1 MSLSARAVLA
11 IALCV
16 ATAAGAAC
24 KGGLF
29 GKQYEYEEDIY
40 LALDGSAT
48 LVVNASVPALV
59 ALRGIDLELDPRTRP
74 DLNRIRIAYESPVTE
89 VTRVS
94 PPWRR
99 AGRRFVQIRMTVTDV
114 RRLSEVRPFAW
125 SRYTLAVQNGDHV
138 QNAAGSEHCSRQTG
152 PARLAICFEQTVGAS
167 ALRPGTLQN
176 VGWNGS
182 EIVAFR
188 LHLPSRIIWHNSR
201 DIDTNQPTDTKRG
214 NILAWEQHLTDRLDG
229 VPLDI
234 KVEMD
239 SQSILYRTL
248 WLFAGAF
255 AAAVAALALLIWL
268 TMRKGGG
275 EAAPSTGA

>member
-11 IALCV
+11 IAMCV
-16 ATAAGAAC
+16 AAAAGAAC

-29 GKQYEYEEDIY
+29 GKQYEYEED
-40 LALDGSAT
+40 LFLSLDGSAT

-59 ALRGIDLELDPRTRP
+59 ALRGIDLDLDPRTRL
-74 DLNRIRIAYESPVTE
+74 DLSRIRTAYESPVTE

-99 AGRRFVQIRMTVTDV
+99 AGRRFVQIRMTVADV
-114 RRLSEVRPFAW
+114 RRLSEARPFGW
-125 SRYTLAVQNGDHV
+125 SHYDLSAQNGHHV
-138 QNAAGSEHCSRQTG
+138 
-152 PARLAICFEQTVGAS
+152 FEQKVGAS

-201 DIDTNQPTDTKRG
+201 DVDTNQPTDTKRG

-229 VPLDI
+229 APLDI

-255 AAAVAALALLIWL
+255 AAAVAVLALLIWL
-268 TMRKGGG
+268 TMRRGGA
-275 EAAPSTGA
+275 EAAPSTGV

>member
-1 MSLSARAVLA
+1 MSSSPRAVLA
-11 IALCV
+11 IAICV
-16 ATAAGAAC
+16 AAAVVSAC
-24 KGGLF
+24 TGGLL
-29 GKQYEYEEDIY
+29 GKQYEYEED
-40 LALDGSAT
+40 LFLSLDGSAT

-59 ALRGIDLELDPRTRP
+59 ALRGVELDLNPRARP
-74 DLNRIRIAYESPVTE
+74 DLGRIRAAYESPVTE

-114 RRLSEVRPFAW
+114 RRLTEVRPFAW
-125 SRYTLAVQNGDHV
+125 SHYALSVCTR
-138 QNAAGSEHCSRQTG
+138 NAASCPSESGSPGGSVGHHVY
-152 PARLAICFEQTVGAS
+152 EQNVGAS

-201 DIDTNQPTDTKRG
+201 DVDTNQPTSTRRG
-214 NILAWEQHLTDRLDG
+214 NILAWEQHLSDRLEG
-229 VPLDI
+229 TPLDI

-255 AAAVAALALLIWL
+255 AAAVAVLAFLIWF
-268 TMRKGGG
+268 TMRKGSG
-275 EAAPSTGA
+275 EAAPSTGV